1 MSRSVAIVVLA
12 GNESPGN
19 VAVNQPLGRLHLTS
33 SYETSHRRQRERERE
48 RERERIRPVM
58 RATNTRVAHMMRS
71 EAS

>member
-33 SYETSHRRQRERERE
+33 SYETSHRRERETERERE
-48 RERERIRPVM
+48 RALDQL
-58 RATNTRVAHMMRS
+58 RATNTRGAHMMRS